1 MRLGPTAGAAYRK
14 GLAGKR
20 TAGLAARAEFSAR
33 QDSTHTGTRI
43 GKQTAVPIEQL
54 LHSNPKLWR
63 GCDMAGR
70 GSHGLSTGY
79 PALDEILPGR
89 GWPRNGLVEIISKQ
103 WGMGELQLLLPLM
116 RSVIAQGKWV
126 LWISPPHQLYAPA
139 LVQAGIDIEQVLVVK
154 AETSCR
160 DALWSMEKALQ
171 SGSCGL
177 VLAWQNWLP
186 GRVLRRLQLAG
197 ESGDTLGVLFKHNVS
212 KHSPSPLR
220 MEIKSSCEEDSSFS
234 DAEVAVLKAR
244 GNFRPLSTRLDL
256 YPCFGPGFRPAFQ
269 TKPEPQPGLYAHL

>member
-14 GLAGKR
+14 GLTGKR

-160 DALWSMEKALQ
+160 DALWSMEK
-171 SGSCGL
+171 
-177 VLAWQNWLP
+177 
-186 GRVLRRLQLAG
+186 
-197 ESGDTLGVLFKHNVS
+197 
-212 KHSPSPLR
+212 
-220 MEIKSSCEEDSSFS
+220 
-234 DAEVAVLKAR
+234 
-244 GNFRPLSTRLDL
+244 
-256 YPCFGPGFRPAFQ
+256 
-269 TKPEPQPGLYAHL
+269 